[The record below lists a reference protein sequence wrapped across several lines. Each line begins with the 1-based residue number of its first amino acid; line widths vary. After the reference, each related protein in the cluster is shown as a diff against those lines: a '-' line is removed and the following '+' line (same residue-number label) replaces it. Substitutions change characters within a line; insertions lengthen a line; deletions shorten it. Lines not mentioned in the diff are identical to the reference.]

1 MTKRKIFL
9 AQQKIF
15 SRRKDVLA
23 WWALW
28 LRRRGHS
35 YQQIAD
41 MTGTYR
47 ERAAERVRRA
57 LAIERRRTYIE
68 LRILRRK
75 AESELRLVRAWWAYE
90 MRYAGHTFQQIGD
103 RFQLSRERARQI
115 VYQEEGRRL
124 ESNRIHWRGLKCL
137 EDSWQA
143 RDRTPLHRCGRRHR
157 VLGPSC
163 SR

>member
-9 AQQKIF
+9 AKQKIF
-15 SRRKDVLA
+15 ARRKDILA

-47 ERAAERVRRA
+47 GRARERVGSA

-75 AESELRLVRAWWAYE
+75 AESELRLVRAWQAYE
-90 MRYAGHTFQQIGD
+90 MRYVGFTYKRIGD
-103 RFQLSRERARQI
+103 KFQISRERARQI
-115 VYQEEGRRL
+115 VIGECCRRC
-124 ESNRIHWRGLKCL
+124 RINSVHWRGLEFFEESL
-137 EDSWQA
+137 ND
-143 RDRTPLHRCGRRHR
+143 
-157 VLGPSC
+157 
-163 SR
+163 